1 MTFHWRGLSG
11 TRSNEVQSLHAFQH
25 TTEDGMLLE
34 IGGLEYPVLQ
44 FELVIIP
51 EDGKGVTLKSKSA
64 ENVTVQQHLAG
75 LKPNSSLFL
84 TDMVIQDTDGQ
95 QKRLPVTFSFNLK

>member
-1 MTFHWRGLSG
+1 
-11 TRSNEVQSLHAFQH
+11 
-25 TTEDGMLLE
+25 
-34 IGGLEYPVLQ
+34 LEYPVLQ

-75 LKPNSSLFL
+75 LKPNSRLFL